1 MLGILT
7 NIHKQWLV
15 RRAKTFTLQK
25 GILYRMGQDN
35 RFRRYVTINE
45 AHTIVWE
52 LNEGIG
58 GGHFVMDITTKKILD
73 ARY

>member
-15 RRAKTFTLQK
+15 RRGKTFTLQK

-35 RFRRYVTINE
+35 RFRHYATIDE

-52 LNEGIG
+52 LHEGIG